1 MSIDETVVP
10 VPDQVLVREATLE
23 IAEGDGRTL
32 EARIVPYG
40 ETATICDPPDF
51 VVEEERFAPGCADRQ
66 IRAAHRVKM
75 WLTTLHEEGLRGIV
89 GHAEKLEERA
99 DGLYATFRV
108 HDNKDGDKALQ
119 LVRDGLLP
127 SMSVEFKALQSLRR
141 NGIVERVR
149 VHIDKSSL
157 VPVGAYANAGVLA
170 LREKALAAHQAEADM
185 VVIDGKEIANT
196 VLNAAAENGT
206 AAPVVELPR
215 MRSLPE
221 SLAYDLAARG
231 FKLQEDS
238 TEASE

>member
-1 MSIDETVVP
+1 MSIDETVVVP
-10 VPDQVLVREATLE
+10 APDQVLVREATLE
-23 IAEGDGRTL
+23 LAEGDGRTL

-89 GHAEKLEERA
+89 GHAEKLEERD

-170 LREKALAAHQAEADM
+170 LREKALEAHEAD
-185 VVIDGKEIANT
+185 
-196 VLNAAAENGT
+196 AAAAAQEEAGT
-206 AAPVVELPR
+206 ADPVVELPR